1 MTTWRTAG
9 RAIDRL
15 ASRYGVGVGR
25 LALCV
30 IYVWFGLLKVLD
42 LSPATPLVSA
52 LAERTIPFVDFSSFI
67 ICFGLLEIMI
77 GLLWL
82 VRGWERLALAVMTL
96 HLMTTALPLLLLPN
110 LAWSQPL
117 VPTLEGQYIIKNLA
131 LLAVG
136 LLVVKNTA
144 RPHHT

>member
-1 MTTWRTAG
+1 M
-9 RAIDRL
+9 
-15 ASRYGVGVGR
+15 
-25 LALCV
+25 
-30 IYVWFGLLKVLD
+30 IYIWFGMLKVLD

-82 VRGWERLALAVMTL
+82 VRGWERLALAVMAL
-96 HLMTTALPLLLLPN
+96 HLVTTALPLLLLPN
-110 LAWSQPL
+110 VAWSQL
-117 VPTLEGQYIIKNLA
+117 FVPTLEGQYVIKNLA

-144 RPHHT
+144 RPHHA